1 MDTINLPEPPF
12 DRKRKQPM
20 EDFDSRTSSELVSD
34 DYELLLKEVI
44 CEEADLF
51 YIDCYLRELF
61 RGKKR

>member
-1 MDTINLPEPPF
+1 MGLPF

-20 EDFDSRTSSELVSD
+20 EDLDRKASSESVSD

-44 CEEADLF
+44 CGEADLF

-61 RGKKR
+61 RGKR

>member
-1 MDTINLPEPPF
+1 
-12 DRKRKQPM
+12 M
-20 EDFDSRTSSELVSD
+20 EDFDSRTSSESVSD

>member
-1 MDTINLPEPPF
+1 
-12 DRKRKQPM
+12 M

-51 YIDCYLRELF
+51 YITVIFGSCFVEKRDKLRVNF
-61 RGKKR
+61 